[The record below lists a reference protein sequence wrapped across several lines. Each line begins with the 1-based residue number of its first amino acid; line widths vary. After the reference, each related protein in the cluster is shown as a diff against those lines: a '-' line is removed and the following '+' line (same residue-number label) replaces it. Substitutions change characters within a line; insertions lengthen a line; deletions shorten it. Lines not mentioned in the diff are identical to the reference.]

1 MTHLILCREYPPA
14 PYPAGGIGTYARHI
28 ARLLAEAGETVHL
41 IAQRW
46 EGAAERI
53 ATSIDGRLIVHR
65 IALDEPIV
73 RPGEDAAE
81 QQSILKLLMNSDCPT
96 QVFSWQA
103 SRYAERL
110 IEAEPIDVIEAQ
122 EWEAPLYYL
131 QARRAVGLGPARRP
145 PCIVHLHS
153 PTQMIFEF
161 NEWDQTLTD
170 FKPLTRLEAWSIRA
184 ADALL
189 CPSHY
194 LAGQVTQRFGLL
206 PGRIHVI
213 PYPMGVETPVLPRAA
228 EVWSR
233 NAICYVGRLELRKGV
248 VEWVDAAVAVASTHP
263 TVSFD
268 FFGSDT
274 SVGGGTGRSVLS
286 LLQARI
292 PRDLKARFHF
302 HGSRSREELL
312 QALANVS
319 LAVVPSRWENFP
331 FTCIEA
337 MSTGLPVLASP
348 NGGMAEMIADNQ
360 SGWIASDGSAEAL
373 ATALRRALATP
384 ATQRASMGA
393 NAAQAIRCMCDNDA
407 IVARH
412 LILRKQV
419 AKSTVTPALA
429 FTRTSPWIL
438 YGNDDLDPGPSL
450 DDDCLTY
457 PGPPI
462 LNRAPRSRAKRRY
475 SGMALIANQ
484 SAAFALDWFL
494 AAPFAEKLRW
504 LARIA
509 ARPRR
514 ILDWLTFRMRHTA
527 SAAEPSK

>member
-28 ARLLAEAGETVHL
+28 ARLLAEAGETVHM

-53 ATSIDGRLIVHR
+53 STSLDGRLVVHR
-65 IALDEPIV
+65 IALDEAIV
-73 RPGEDAAE
+73 SSGEDAAE
-81 QQSILKLLMNSDCPT
+81 QQQILKLLMNSDCPT

-103 SRYAERL
+103 ARYAERL

-131 QARRAVGLGPARRP
+131 QARRAVGLGPGRRP

-161 NEWDQTLTD
+161 NEWDQTLAD
-170 FKPLTRLEAWSIRA
+170 FRPLARLEEWSILA

-194 LAGQVTQRFGLL
+194 LAAQVTQRFRLE

-213 PYPMGVETPVLPRAA
+213 PYPMGVETPVLQRGVD
-228 EVWSR
+228 VWSR
-233 NAICYVGRLELRKGV
+233 NAVCYVGRLELRKGV
-248 VEWVDAAVAVASTHP
+248 VEWVDAAVSVAATHP

-292 PRDLKARFHF
+292 PRDLKPRFHF
-302 HGSRSREELL
+302 HGSRSRAELL

-319 LAVVPSRWENFP
+319 IAVVPSRWENFP

-348 NGGMAEMIADNQ
+348 NGGMAEMMAGNG
-360 SGWIASDGSAEAL
+360 SGWIASDGSAQAL

-384 ATQRASMGA
+384 ANERAAMGA
-393 NAAQAIRCMCDNDA
+393 SAAQAIRRMCDNDT
-407 IVARH
+407 IVARQ
-412 LILRKQV
+412 IALRKQV
-419 AKSTVTPALA
+419 AKSTLTPAQA
-429 FTRTSPWIL
+429 FTHTSPWIL
-438 YGNDDLDPGPSL
+438 YGKDDLDPGPSL
-450 DDDCLTY
+450 DRDCLTY

-462 LNRAPRSRAKRRY
+462 MHRPPRRQARRRY

-484 SAAFALDWFL
+484 SAGFAFTWFL
-494 AAPFAEKLRW
+494 GAPFSEKLRW
-504 LARIA
+504 LSRIA
-509 ARPRR
+509 AKPRR
-514 ILDWLTFRMRHTA
+514 LLDWLGFRFRTVAGA
-527 SAAEPSK
+527 SELSK